1 MTQLIIGLNPSFED
15 PYVIAELL
23 LPSYNARY
31 EKLDETK
38 REKYID
44 EAIKIGEQA
53 VKEFCD
59 AKILKEIQQE
69 ENLEKLFNEEKY
81 KNPCTKY
88 EAIYNLAYL
97 YFQYKNDPKTAAYY
111 YKVSSVIEDTPEWA
125 KNMIAIMNGKWWNRE
140 KAFFMQIDMARYR
153 NADDACSQVANDL
166 YAVGKEIF
174 SKKYIPSELLKNIE
188 HIRQTAFPYNDEK
201 LQNIQC
207 DTYINKAVRE
217 LNLYYL
223 DLANTKY
230 REQTGKNALSA
241 KILFDEWYIDFLPI
255 DFQKTKDSQI
265 IYFYDKKYGFFNYK
279 MWDYKYIKEE

>member
-53 VKEFCD
+53 IKEFCD
-59 AKILKEIQQE
+59 AEILKKIQQE

-111 YKVSSVIEDTPEWA
+111 YKVSSVIEDTPE
-125 KNMIAIMNGKWWNRE
+125 
-140 KAFFMQIDMARYR
+140 
-153 NADDACSQVANDL
+153 
-166 YAVGKEIF
+166 
-174 SKKYIPSELLKNIE
+174 
-188 HIRQTAFPYNDEK
+188 
-201 LQNIQC
+201 
-207 DTYINKAVRE
+207 
-217 LNLYYL
+217 
-223 DLANTKY
+223 
-230 REQTGKNALSA
+230 
-241 KILFDEWYIDFLPI
+241 
-255 DFQKTKDSQI
+255 
-265 IYFYDKKYGFFNYK
+265 
-279 MWDYKYIKEE
+279 